1 MKQDQMWIVK
11 IKKAAYLDEREVLAT
26 ADTLTTVVERLIQTY
41 DKWEVIDSITIKP
54 TEMTYCG

>member
-11 IKKAAYLDEREVLAT
+11 LKKSAYLDEREVLVT
-26 ADTLTTVVERLIQTY
+26 ADTLTTVVERLIHTY
-41 DKWEVIDSITIKP
+41 DKWEVIDSITIQP